1 MWRFYLL
8 AEEICATEEGLQNV
22 ELDEYKENNLV
33 VIRRK
38 WSLKEDVMVF
48 WYLSTDNIRVPG
60 TVRSENILISY
71 CAVGFCSRCV

>member
-8 AEEICATEEGLQNV
+8 AEEICATVEGLQNV

-33 VIRRK
+33 VIREK
-38 WSLKEDVMVF
+38 WSLKEDIMVF
-48 WYLSTDNIRVPG
+48 WYLSTGNIPG

-71 CAVGFCSRCV
+71 SAVGFCFRCL